1 MDKKK
6 LEKKLLE
13 FLAAKAT
20 KMQGQDQESM
30 DYSTN
35 IEELADC
42 TFLLENGLSDDAIF
56 KVANSTTSGRLYDL
70 VKNLAKPASEVRHK
84 IIVTI
89 EEHTSASFK
98 MNAKSIADAMQMA
111 EDSYRSG
118 DLVLEPTTPTA
129 RLMMAHDTITGE
141 KTEWTEF

>member
-20 KMQGQDQESM
+20 EMQGQDQESI

-42 TFLLENGLSDDAIF
+42 TFLLQNGLSDDAIIS
-56 KVANSTTSGRLYDL
+56 VANQNCLRPAGCLPQEAPERPLFRRRHPEFLRGDNVVHAVVEGQGHDHRQHGRGAYLL
-70 VKNLAKPASEVRHK
+70 CPQLAPEKAPRRPPAEV
-84 IIVTI
+84 
-89 EEHTSASFK
+89 S
-98 MNAKSIADAMQMA
+98 
-111 EDSYRSG
+111 
-118 DLVLEPTTPTA
+118 LL
-129 RLMMAHDTITGE
+129 
-141 KTEWTEF
+141 

>member
-20 KMQGQDQESM
+20 EMQGQDQESM

-42 TFLLENGLSDDAIF
+42 TFLLENGLSDDAIL
-56 KVANSTTSGRLYDL
+56 KIANSTTSGRLYNLVKDL
-70 VKNLAKPASEVRHK
+70 VKPASEVRHE
-84 IIVTI
+84 IVVTI
-89 EEHTSASFK
+89 EEHISGSFK
-98 MNAKSIADAMQMA
+98 MKAKSIADAMQMA

-118 DLVLEPTTPTA
+118 DLVVEAATPTA
-129 RLMMAHDTITGE
+129 RLMMAHDTVTGE

>member
-20 KMQGQDQESM
+20 EMQGQDQESM

-42 TFLLENGLSDDAIF
+42 TFLLQNGLSDDAIRS
-56 KVANSTTSGRLYDL
+56 VANSTTSGRLYNL
-70 VKNLAKPASEVRHK
+70 VKDLAKPEIGR
-84 IIVTI
+84 
-89 EEHTSASFK
+89 
-98 MNAKSIADAMQMA
+98 
-111 EDSYRSG
+111 
-118 DLVLEPTTPTA
+118 
-129 RLMMAHDTITGE
+129 AHV
-141 KTEWTEF
+141 

>member
-20 KMQGQDQESM
+20 EMQGQDQESM

-84 IIVTI
+84 NHRDHRGAYLCQLQDEC
-89 EEHTSASFK
+89 EEHCRCYANGGGLIPQRRPCS
-98 MNAKSIADAMQMA
+98 
-111 EDSYRSG
+111 
-118 DLVLEPTTPTA
+118 
-129 RLMMAHDTITGE
+129 
-141 KTEWTEF
+141 

>member
-20 KMQGQDQESM
+20 EMQGQDQESM

-35 IEELADC
+35 IEELVDC